1 MKYQCDVCE
10 YIYDENKEG
19 VLFEELAEGYRCP
32 VCNAAKIYF
41 KEYTPPSEI
50 EIEKEIDNI
59 AESSNEIIDPSI
71 ERDLSYPS
79 GFERDDDSMEPHMK
93 TIHTM
98 AKTGKYVSEPMKTR
112 LPVVSWDDILFLGAQ
127 LYKLPLDDNDQV
139 NTTTIIG
146 KKAKYP
152 MVIEHPVYITH
163 MSFGA
168 LSREMKI
175 SMAKGSALAETA
187 MCSGEGGILT
197 ESMESAYKY
206 IFEYVPNLYSVTD
219 ENLQNVDAIEI
230 KIGQGTKPGMGG
242 HLPGAKV
249 TEEIA
254 EIRQK
259 PLGKDIISPS
269 KFKDIKTKEDLK
281 ELVDKLRKKSNGKP
295 IGVKIAAG
303 RIEDDLGFIAYS
315 NSDFITIDG
324 RGGSTGS
331 SPKLIKD
338 STTVP
343 TIYAL
348 YRAKKY
354 LTENNLDIDLV
365 ITGGLRVP
373 SDFAKALAMGA
384 DAVAIGTAAMMASVC
399 QQYRVCNNG
408 KCPVGCATQDEDLR
422 KRLNMDNSALRLF
435 NYLKVSL
442 DEIKTFAR
450 ITGCHDVHDLN
461 VDDLCTTNTEISN
474 HTNIKH
480 A

>member
-1 MKYQCDVCE
+1 
-10 YIYDENKEG
+10 
-19 VLFEELAEGYRCP
+19 
-32 VCNAAKIYF
+32 
-41 KEYTPPSEI
+41 
-50 EIEKEIDNI
+50 
-59 AESSNEIIDPSI
+59 
-71 ERDLSYPS
+71 
-79 GFERDDDSMEPHMK
+79 
-93 TIHTM
+93 
-98 AKTGKYVSEPMKTR
+98 
-112 LPVVSWDDILFLGAQ
+112 
-127 LYKLPLDDNDQV
+127 
-139 NTTTIIG
+139 
-146 KKAKYP
+146 
-152 MVIEHPVYITH
+152 
-163 MSFGA
+163 
-168 LSREMKI
+168 
-175 SMAKGSALAETA
+175 